1 MKFGERGLLAPLCMA
16 ALVLGGGC
24 RAAGDPG
31 GGEPVR
37 LRTLWYQAQA
47 GHPRVQPVA
56 DGERVYTGTGA
67 GQVIARDLATGA
79 PRWTATVGRGGVEGG
94 NLLVRS
100 GVVVAPVLYHTTG
113 LDAATGRELWRYQA
127 PLDTVGGG
135 APNPGT
141 VVKVRIAADDE
152 AAYVAAWGPSVAAVE
167 LRTGRV
173 RWQWQPEPGTPFRFG
188 AEGVTLDG
196 GEIFLV
202 SDHALDAKGARCE
215 MWVVAL
221 EARTGRQLW
230 VAKLPAAGAISCTA
244 GRPAVTADR
253 VVAMLITGEMY
264 GLDRKTGEVVWK
276 SPRDSAAYLSVLSS
290 PVAHGDVIYAGA
302 PNDHV
307 KAVRARDGAP
317 VWSTPVRAQFTTDLL
332 VTERHVYGVD
342 GPFLFVFD
350 RRGGKLL
357 AQVRQPKEPELGGL
371 FPGTPTYADGRVFA
385 PVNGGVWAFEEP

>member
-1 MKFGERGLLAPLCMA
+1 MKAGTRGLLCMA
-16 ALVLGGGC
+16 GLLLGGGC

-31 GGEPVR
+31 NGQPLR
-37 LRTLWYQAQA
+37 LRTVWYQAQS

-56 DGERVYTGTGA
+56 DTERVYTGTGS

-79 PRWTATVGRGGVEGG
+79 PRWAATVGRGGVEGG

-113 LDAATGRELWRYQA
+113 VDAATGRELWRYQA

-135 APNPGT
+135 PPNPGT

-152 AAYVAAWGPSVAAVE
+152 AAYIAAWGPSVAAVE
-167 LRTGRV
+167 LATGRV

-188 AEGVTLDG
+188 AEGVALDG
-196 GEIFLV
+196 GEVFLV
-202 SDHALDAKGARCE
+202 SDHALDPRGARCE

-230 VAKLPAAGAISCTA
+230 VAKLPAGGSISCTA

-253 VVAMLITGEMY
+253 VVAMLITGEMF
-264 GLDRKTGEVVWK
+264 GLDRRTGEVVWK
-276 SPRDSAAYLSVLSS
+276 SPRDSAGYLSVLSS
-290 PVAHGDVIYAGA
+290 PVAHDGVIYAGA
-302 PNDHV
+302 ANDHV
-307 KAVRARDGAP
+307 KAVRARDGEP
-317 VWSTPVRAQFTTDLL
+317 LWRTPVRAQFTSDLL
-332 VTERHVYGVD
+332 VTERHIYGVD

-350 RRGGKLL
+350 RRNGRLL
-357 AQVRQPKEPELGGL
+357 GQVRQPKEPELGGL
-371 FPGTPTYADGRVFA
+371 FPGTPTYASGRVFA
-385 PVNGGVWAFEEP
+385 PVNGGVWAFDEP